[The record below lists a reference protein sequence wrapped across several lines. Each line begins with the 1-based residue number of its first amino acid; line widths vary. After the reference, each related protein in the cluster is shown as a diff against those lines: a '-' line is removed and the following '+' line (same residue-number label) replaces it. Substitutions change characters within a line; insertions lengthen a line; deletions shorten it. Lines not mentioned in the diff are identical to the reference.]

1 MEIFDCNFVVANKRT
16 LLHKTITVRAALAVQ
31 NHCWLRDKT
40 AADVYARSI
49 VLDCPGLAN
58 ELSHPPTGSN
68 PRIGG
73 PLAPYGFDE
82 VEVSGVLRRSP
93 YPEFEA
99 MLAALTSVILIG
111 YEGRRI
117 PVALTAVA
125 KAQIT

>member
-1 MEIFDCNFVVANKRT
+1 MDIFDISHVVANKRI
-16 LLHKTITVRAALAVQ
+16 LLHKTITVRAAMAVQ

-40 AADVYARSI
+40 STDVYARSI
-49 VLDCPGLAN
+49 VLECPGLAN

-99 MLAALTSVILIG
+99 MLTDLTSVTLIG

-117 PVALTAVA
+117 PITLTAVD
-125 KAQIT
+125 KPPIT